1 MGKFVRQVCLL
12 TCITALT
19 GCASSGFS
27 LGVKPWQKGTLS
39 KDSMQIKH
47 SQLQAEFDS
56 HIYFA
61 REASSG
67 GGMGGGGCGCN

>member
-1 MGKFVRQVCLL
+1 MGKLVFMVCLL

-39 KDSMQIKH
+39 KGSMQLEH

-67 GGMGGGGCGCN
+67 GGIGGGGCGCN